1 MVKVQESEIVLSNL
15 KKNTL
20 TFKKTSLLEVFLG
33 LTFNV

>member
-20 TFKKTSLLEVFLG
+20 IFKKCSVLEVFLG

>member
-20 TFKKTSLLEVFLG
+20 TFKKTSLLEFFLG